1 MNVTIKSK
9 KKNTMMKRVEVEFEI
24 DNASGTPKRTDVK
37 SKLEALLSA
46 SVGTVLVV
54 HMNQPFGQNALTGN
68 AYQYDS
74 NEDLERLEKK
84 HRLKKNGLFK
94 EPVKEEK
101 KAEAAPA
108 A

>member
-1 MNVTIKSK
+1 MNVSIKSK
-9 KKNTMMKRVEVEFEI
+9 KKNTMLKRVEVEFEI
-24 DNASGTPKRTDVK
+24 DNFSGTPKRMEVK

-54 HMNQPFGQNALTGN
+54 HMNQPFGQNSLTGT

-74 NEDLERLEKK
+74 NTDLERLEKK

-94 EPVKEEK
+94 EEEK
-101 KAEAAPA
+101 K
-108 A
+108 